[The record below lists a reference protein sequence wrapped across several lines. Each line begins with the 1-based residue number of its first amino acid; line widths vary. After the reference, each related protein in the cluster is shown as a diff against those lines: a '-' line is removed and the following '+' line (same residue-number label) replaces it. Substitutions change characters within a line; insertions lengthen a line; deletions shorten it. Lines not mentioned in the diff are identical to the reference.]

1 MKYINNII
9 LLIIL
14 SWSTTLMAQERY
26 FDEIFDNVKVT
37 SDITYATNI
46 TVITGAPA
54 PQELKLDIYEPEGD
68 PVTARPLIIMFHSG
82 NFLPYPV
89 NQSTNGTKTDNAVV
103 SMAERLAKMG
113 YVVASATYR
122 LGWNPLASSQA
133 ERVSLL
139 INAAYRGVQDANTS
153 VRFFKKTADVDGN
166 PYKID
171 PDRIVLWGFGT
182 GGYISMNTAVL
193 DVYEKTLIPKF
204 IGVDT
209 SGNPRPMVISQI
221 SGDPQG
227 AVTAPINIA
236 NHAGYSSSFQLSV
249 NLGGAIGDT
258 SWIDPGMVPMI
269 SYQVPTD
276 PFAPYTEGIVIVP
289 GVNLPVVEVQ
299 GSYLVQ
305 QLANAYGNNDAFVAA
320 NLDDVYTQTADSRN
334 DGYEGLFPFLTSFPL
349 DSAPWDWWDAT
360 NINNA
365 NGLMTNPDMSFAKA
379 MLYADSIIGYFA
391 PRAYVVLNLAT
402 SVDETIL
409 PDAEL
414 KAMPNP
420 AHSEILV
427 ATTSAEP
434 IREITLMDVNGKVV
448 KSYRNVD
455 NQYFTVHRNDLSAGV
470 YMLHARLDK
479 GVITK
484 KIIFQ

>member
-1 MKYINNII
+1 
-9 LLIIL
+9 
-14 SWSTTLMAQERY
+14 
-26 FDEIFDNVKVT
+26 
-37 SDITYATNI
+37 
-46 TVITGAPA
+46 
-54 PQELKLDIYEPEGD
+54 
-68 PVTARPLIIMFHSG
+68 
-82 NFLPYPV
+82 
-89 NQSTNGTKTDNAVV
+89 
-103 SMAERLAKMG
+103 
-113 YVVASATYR
+113 
-122 LGWNPLASSQA
+122 
-133 ERVSLL
+133 
-139 INAAYRGVQDANTS
+139 
-153 VRFFKKTADVDGN
+153 
-166 PYKID
+166 
-171 PDRIVLWGFGT
+171 
-182 GGYISMNTAVL
+182 MNTAAL

-209 SGNPRPMVISQI
+209 SGNPRPMVIAQI

-420 AHSEILV
+420 AHSEIMV

-455 NQYFTVHRNDLSAGV
+455 NQYFTCLLYTSPSPRDRTRYSMPSSA
-470 YMLHARLDK
+470 
-479 GVITK
+479 
-484 KIIFQ
+484 